1 MEKFQEARDKAKRN
15 LQIADHMAYMTY
27 NLVKDPK
34 LLVVVMEN
42 LFLSLTNAIS
52 SVLHYERFFKRLEPF
67 PENFE
72 AKFAIFQDCAVKYS
86 IDKSYLSMIRD
97 IKEFIYEHKRSPVE
111 FTRKDRYVIC
121 TDNYKMK
128 AISLDQIKKYILL
141 TRSFLQLT
149 GSIVGKD
156 EGIIR
161 RS

>member
-1 MEKFQEARDKAKRN
+1 MERFQEARDKAKRN

-27 NLVKDPK
+27 SLVKDPR

-42 LFLSLTNAIS
+42 LFLALTNAMS

-72 AKFAIFQDCAVKYS
+72 AKFTIFQNCAIKYS

-97 IKEFIYEHKRSPVE
+97 IKEFIYEHKRSPME

-128 AISLDQIKKYILL
+128 AISLDKIKRYILL
-141 TRSFLQLT
+141 TRNFLQIT
-149 GSIVGKD
+149 NSIVGKD
-156 EGIIR
+156 EGILR
-161 RS
+161 